1 MVHVHHMHESM
12 EVYYLHARKLLNI
25 KALQSFRAIS
35 HILAMLR
42 LSLSSILLIN
52 GSKRWAIY
60 NVLGIIVLKISHA
73 RIARKGVNARESNA
87 GKLAGM

>member
-1 MVHVHHMHESM
+1 
-12 EVYYLHARKLLNI
+12 
-25 KALQSFRAIS
+25 
-35 HILAMLR
+35 MLR